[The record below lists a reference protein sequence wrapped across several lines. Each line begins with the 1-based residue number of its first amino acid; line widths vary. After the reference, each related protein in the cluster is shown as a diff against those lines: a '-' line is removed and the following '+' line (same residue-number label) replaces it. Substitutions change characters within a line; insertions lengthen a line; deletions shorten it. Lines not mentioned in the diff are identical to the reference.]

1 MNTLQRIVNYFSGT
15 NKNTEKRSAYYQSLL
30 EQIGGVSDSG
40 FVVNSENALTHATVF
55 ACIKVLSESFASLP
69 GKLHRH
75 TPTGGTEVAYRR
87 PENRLISISPS
98 ERYTSYIFRQTG
110 MVHLCLRGNFYARIY
125 RDGRG
130 GARELVILH
139 PDCVRPFYYNDKLY
153 YEVSPHS
160 EAGYGYSQN
169 KEVLMPS
176 DILHVSGLGTNG
188 IVGKSTIQVLK
199 ENIGIGLTARKF
211 AGKALKD
218 GTLRGIIK
226 SVGKQNADQISSI
239 RTNFSQAMNEG
250 RFPLL
255 ENGLDFQTI
264 SLTPADAEF
273 LSVAKL
279 NRQDIAGAFRVP
291 LHMVADL
298 ERATF
303 SNIEH
308 QSLEFVK
315 YTLLPWITNWEGELN
330 RKLLPYDLQGEY
342 YFKFNVD
349 GLLRGDFQTRMNG
362 YTKAIQWG
370 IYNRDEVRALEDM
383 NPIPDGKGQV
393 FITPLNMIPIDQQDD
408 QVEEGEGQSDNTQ
421 KQKQNGTGTN

>member
-1 MNTLQRIVNYFSGT
+1 MNTLQRIVKYFSG
-15 NKNTEKRSAYYQSLL
+15 NPKPEKRSAYYQSLF

-40 FVVNSENALTHATVF
+40 FIVNSDTALTHATVY
-55 ACIKVLSESFASLP
+55 ACIKVLSESFACLP
-69 GKLHRH
+69 GKLHRN

-98 ERYTSYIFRQTG
+98 DRYTSYVFRQTG

-125 RDGRG
+125 RDGTG

-160 EAGYGYSQN
+160 EAGYSQN
-169 KEVLMPS
+169 KEILTPS
-176 DILHVSGLGTNG
+176 DILHVSALGTNG
-188 IVGKSTIQVLK
+188 ITGKSPIQVLK

-211 AGKALKD
+211 AGKSLKE
-218 GTLRGIIK
+218 GTLRGIVK
-226 SVGKQNADQISSI
+226 SKTKLSPDQVGNI
-239 RTNFSQAMNEG
+239 RANFSQAMNDG

-255 ENGLDFQTI
+255 ENDLDFQTI
-264 SLTPADAEF
+264 SLTPADSEF
-273 LSVAKL
+273 INTAKL
-279 NRQDIAGAFRVP
+279 NRQDIAGAYRVP

-315 YTLLPWITNWEGELN
+315 YTLLPWITNWEQELN

-349 GLLRGDFQTRMNG
+349 GLLRGDFKTRMEG
-362 YTKAIQWG
+362 YSKSIQWG
-370 IYNRDEVRALEDM
+370 IMNRDEVRALEDM
-383 NPIPDGKGQV
+383 NPIPDGQGQV
-393 FITPLNMIPIDQQDD
+393 FITPLNMIPIDQQDN
-408 QVEEGEGQSDNTQ
+408 QGDNQ
-421 KQKQNGTGTN
+421 NQKQNGTGTN